1 MEEFLWVSGNGQNSQ
16 VEKWKGMEQ
25 LGEEE
30 WKNSYEYGKM
40 VGAVIEEECK
50 SSYGY
55 MEIDGTVR
63 WRSRKD
69 EFLWVGGE

>member
-40 VGAVIEEECK
+40 VGAV
-50 SSYGY
+50 
-55 MEIDGTVR
+55 R
-63 WRSRKD
+63 
-69 EFLWVGGE
+69 